1 MLISK
6 QPNFTLEEMQFW
18 FNYDQETGD
27 IIRIRGSKA
36 GEVVATKTS
45 DGYIV
50 VNFFYHRIAG
60 HQLAWW
66 FVTGQWPT
74 KPLDH
79 INCDKADNRFAN
91 LRETTARLNCMN
103 QKVRSDNKTGL
114 KGVIK
119 KGNKFRAHIT
129 YNYQKRWLGYFNT
142 PEEAHEAYKKAA
154 IEIAGDHAR
163 W

>member
-1 MLISK
+1 MKTSK

-18 FNYDQETGD
+18 FSYDPETGH
-27 IIRIRGSKA
+27 IMRIRGAKA
-36 GEVVATKTS
+36 GEIVTNKTK
-45 DGYIV
+45 DGYIILT
-50 VNFFYHRIAG
+50 FFYRKIYG

-66 FVTGQWPT
+66 FSNGAWPT
-74 KPLDH
+74 TNLDH
-79 INCDKADNRFAN
+79 INCDKSDNRIAN
-91 LRETTARLNCMN
+91 LRETTPRLNCMN
-103 QKVRSDNKTGL
+103 QNARRDNKTGL

-129 YNYQKRWLGYFNT
+129 YNYQKRWLGYFDS
-142 PEEAHEAYKKAA
+142 PEEAHEAYKRAA

>member
-1 MLISK
+1 MKTSK

-18 FNYDQETGD
+18 FSYDPETGD
-27 IIRIRGSKA
+27 ITRIRGSRA
-36 GEVVATKTS
+36 GEVVTTKTR
-45 DGYIV
+45 DGYIL
-50 VNFFYHRIAG
+50 VNFFYRKING

-66 FVTGQWPT
+66 FMTGEWPT
-74 KPLDH
+74 TPLDH
-79 INCDKADNRFAN
+79 INCDKADNRWAN
-91 LRETTARLNCMN
+91 LRKTTPRLNCMN
-103 QKVRSDNKTGL
+103 RHARKDNQIGL

-119 KGNKFRAHIT
+119 KGNKYRACIT

-142 PEEAHEAYKKAA
+142 PEEAHEAYRKAA